1 MEGVGD
7 FYTGFTLFD
16 SAEEKPLQS
25 HVLVLRMKTIL
36 LLANTLL
43 LATSAF
49 AEDAPT
55 PTPVPETVVPAAPP
69 KPAPFV
75 PRLTTLRGASLQPA
89 TGLQTAIVQAS
100 AGIRQSGEGTIFS
113 GLSSDDE
120 WRRLFPKKYVE
131 R

>member
-16 SAEEKPLQS
+16 SAEVKPLQS
-25 HVLVLRMKTIL
+25 HALILHMKTIP
-36 LLANTLL
+36 LLASTLL

-49 AEDAPT
+49 AEDAQST
-55 PTPVPETVVPAAPP
+55 PAPVVPAAPP
-69 KPAPFV
+69 KAMLFV
-75 PRLTTLRGASLQPA
+75 PRLTTLRSASLQPA

-120 WRRLFPKKYVE
+120 WRRLFPKKYGE

>member
-16 SAEEKPLQS
+16 SAVVKPLQS
-25 HVLVLRMKTIL
+25 HALVVRMKTIL

-43 LATSAF
+43 LAASAF
-49 AEDAPT
+49 AEEA
-55 PTPVPETVVPAAPP
+55 PAAPVASVAPP
-69 KPAPFV
+69 KAAPFV

-89 TGLQTAIVQAS
+89 TGLQVALVQGS
-100 AGIRQSGEGTIFS
+100 PGLRQSGEGSIFS
-113 GLSSDDE
+113 GLSSEDE
-120 WRRLFPKKYVE
+120 WRRLFPKKYGE

>member
-16 SAEEKPLQS
+16 SAEVKPLQN
-25 HVLVLRMKTIL
+25 HALFLHMKTIP

-49 AEDAPT
+49 AEDAQST
-55 PTPVPETVVPAAPP
+55 PAPVVPAAPP
-69 KPAPFV
+69 KAMLFV
-75 PRLTTLRGASLQPA
+75 PRLTTLRSASLQPG

-120 WRRLFPKKYVE
+120 WRRLFPKKYGE